1 MENKYIIEINHLSKT
16 FKDTKAI
23 DDLSF
28 KVKTG
33 ELFAFLG
40 LNGAGKSTTIHIM
53 CGQLTKDS
61 GEILIC
67 GKSIDTNLNDV
78 KRNLGVVFQNSVLDA
93 PLSVYDNLY
102 SRAGLYGFSKKEF
115 EERLE
120 NIATLLD
127 FKDLLKRPYGKLS
140 GGQRRKIDI
149 ARALFH
155 DPKVLILDEP
165 TTGLDP
171 QTRKKVWEV
180 IEKLRKEKGI
190 TVFLTTHYMEEA
202 SDADN
207 VIILDKGKIVAC
219 GTPIELKNKYT
230 GDFIT
235 FYNTPQEEVEK
246 LKLPL
251 EIGAGLIRVSIE
263 NSKIATQLINT
274 YPEVF
279 YDYEITKGKMDDV
292 FLFAT
297 GKRLG
302 ENENEDSWNFD

>member
-1 MENKYIIEINHLSKT
+1 MEKTDMIEINHLSKS
-16 FKDTKAI
+16 FKDIQAV

-40 LNGAGKSTTIHIM
+40 LNGAGKSTTIHIL
-53 CGQLTKDS
+53 CGQLAKDA
-61 GEILIC
+61 GEVYIN
-67 GKSIDTNLNDV
+67 GKNIDTNLTEV
-78 KRNLGVVFQNSVLDA
+78 KRSLGVVFQNSVLDA

-102 SRAGLYGFSKKEF
+102 TRVSLYGFSKKEF
-115 EERLE
+115 EEKLQYL
-120 NIATLLD
+120 ATLLD
-127 FKDLLKRPYGKLS
+127 FEDLLKRPYGKLS

-155 DPKVLILDEP
+155 NPKVLILDEP

-171 QTRKKVWEV
+171 QTRKKVWDV
-180 IEKLRKEKGI
+180 IHHLRKEKGI

-219 GTPIELKNKYT
+219 GSPIALKNQYT
-230 GDFIT
+230 GDYIT
-235 FYNTPQEEVEK
+235 FYNTPKEEVEK
-246 LKLPL
+246 LNLPL
-251 EIGAGLIRVSIE
+251 EIGAGFIRVAVE
-263 NSKIATQLINT
+263 NPKVATDYIT
-274 YPEVF
+274 AYPELF

-292 FLFAT
+292 FLSVT
-297 GKRLG
+297 GKTLG
-302 ENENEDSWNFD
+302 GN